1 MHKNLT
7 LLYLAQCPNDHFGVL
22 NKVIN
27 TTKALQ
33 DKNVNAN
40 YKIIDSLGLEGI
52 LKMMYEIWS
61 LKVDILVLRSTGYS
75 MFILIPVLF
84 FFKCKGKKIV
94 LDIPTPNQICLLET
108 KGNTSNPL
116 FILIKYMGFYFSFPI
131 VNFIVD
137 RILQY
142 APESWW
148 FSLGAK
154 KKTELTTNCIRV
166 KGINYK
172 EKIFLDKNVISLIA
186 VANIADWHGYDR
198 ILKGLATYKPK
209 LSRDFVI
216 EIVGDGVEK
225 NKLEKL
231 VSMLSLNK
239 KVTFHGFQ
247 KGKELEEL
255 YDNADIGIGS
265 LAIHRKGLEYASELK
280 LREYGAI
287 GLPMV
292 LAAQDPV
299 FNEQLSFVHK
309 VPLSEKNIDFYELNK
324 WVDNLILNKAKSKD
338 IREYTQ
344 ASADFAFKT
353 DLYINF

>member
-1 MHKNLT
+1 MNKNLT
-7 LLYLAQCPNDHFGVL
+7 LLYLAQCPDDHFGVL

-27 TTKALQ
+27 TIKALQ

-40 YKIIDSLGLEGI
+40 YKIIDSLGLDGI
-52 LKMMYEIWS
+52 FKMISEIWN

-75 MFILIPVLF
+75 MFMLIPVLF

-94 LDIPTPNQICLLET
+94 LDIPTPNQTCLLET

-116 FILIKYMGFYFSFPI
+116 LIVIKYIGFYFSFPI

-154 KKTELTTNCIRV
+154 NKMKLTTNCIRV
-166 KGINYK
+166 KDISYK
-172 EKIFLDKNVISLIA
+172 ENTFSDKNVISLIA
-186 VANIADWHGYDR
+186 VANIANWHGYDR
-198 ILKGLATYKPK
+198 ILKGLASYKPK
-209 LSRDFVI
+209 FSRDFVI

-231 VSMLSLNK
+231 VSTLSLNE

-247 KGKELEEL
+247 KGKELEKL
-255 YDNADIGIGS
+255 YDDADIGIGS

-287 GLPMV
+287 GLPMI

-299 FNEQLSFVHK
+299 FNEKLMFVHK
-309 VPLSEKNIDFYELNK
+309 VPLSEKCIDFYKLNK
-324 WVDNLILNKAKSKD
+324 WVDDLILNKASSKE
-338 IREYTQ
+338 IRDYTQ

-353 DLYINF
+353 DLYIKF